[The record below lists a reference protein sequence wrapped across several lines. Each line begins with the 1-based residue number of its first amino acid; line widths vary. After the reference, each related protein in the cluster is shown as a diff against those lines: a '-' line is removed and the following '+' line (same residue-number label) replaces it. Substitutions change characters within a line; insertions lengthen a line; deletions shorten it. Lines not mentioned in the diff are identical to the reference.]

1 MVGKDVPEMSKM
13 KLQMFLTINETNEKM
28 HDVFFDSFCKKYLDI
43 TVYRESKDYIALV
56 MTDITKQVE
65 QEEIAKAERDKYS
78 HLLDAVPGGIAVFNI
93 IRGGAVT
100 INYFNDEI
108 CKLTGYTREE
118 ILARGSEGVCQ
129 AIPEDMEMTKNVAG
143 RAMNAKKPT
152 EIEFRSRIKNGELRY
167 FRARIAVEETSETAL
182 IVYIAY
188 TDITVQKKAEAEITS
203 EIAYLTSVRDNKLL
217 AKCRANITRNIIDN
231 YEGEENT
238 DIFSNNSNYTEAIYH
253 VAGLC
258 TTNQMEE
265 AFCDCMMPG
274 RLWRAYEEG
283 TRETSLDYL
292 RRMQDG
298 TVLWVRTIA
307 KLYADPETQDVISFM
322 YTYDIDQEKTMQLI
336 VDHVTETEFDMLSLL
351 YTKSDLLHCVRASEM
366 EDNMNCGTDV
376 QYSTGLPEF
385 IKRYIQDDLKEE
397 VLQKL
402 TMAAIQKELENK
414 EVYTIAYP
422 VYFKG
427 EILQKK
433 WQFSYLGDGH
443 EIIIFT
449 RSDITELFRE
459 QERQRENL
467 RNALLQAEQ
476 ASHAKTDFL
485 SHMSHEIRTPMN
497 AIIGMSTLAAQCV
510 NDPKQV
516 AECISKVGISAR
528 FLLSLI
534 KDRKSTRLNSS
545 H

>member
-1 MVGKDVPEMSKM
+1 
-13 KLQMFLTINETNEKM
+13 
-28 HDVFFDSFCKKYLDI
+28 
-43 TVYRESKDYIALV
+43 

-143 RAMNAKKPT
+143 RAMNAKEPT

-203 EIAYLTSVRDNKLL
+203 EMAYLTSVRDNKLL

-307 KLYADPETQDVISFM
+307 KLYADPETQDVMSFM

-402 TMAAIQKELENK
+402 TMAVKRFWQSIQGTTAFYQGTGLGLAICKNL
-414 EVYTIAYP
+414 VDMMGGTITVNNIEGVGSEFTVNIALDVCDDEKPAYLP
-422 VYFKG
+422 A
-427 EILQKK
+427 
-433 WQFSYLGDGH
+433 
-443 EIIIFT
+443 
-449 RSDITELFRE
+449 DIPFEK
-459 QERQRENL
+459 
-467 RNALLQAEQ
+467 LQALVVDDDVIICEHTQGILREMGMRAEWVSSGQQ
-476 ASHAKTDFL
+476 A
-485 SHMSHEIRTPMN
+485 
-497 AIIGMSTLAAQCV
+497 V
-510 NDPKQV
+510 
-516 AECISKVGISAR
+516 
-528 FLLSLI
+528 SLI
-534 KDRKSTRLNSS
+534 KKKTLRQSYFNIVLLDWKMPDMDGIETAREFFLKRRRRKKRAYQRNTIFQVREFS
-545 H
+545 